1 MENGA
6 TRQIKINKEEK
17 ANPGEIINCVF
28 NALWKRDIILSA
40 SL

>member
-28 NALWKRDIILSA
+28 TIYII
-40 SL
+40 SLD